1 MEEIEEFAAS
11 EMLALLPVRLTA
23 TRQRCGL
30 LGFKALKTLVY
41 SEDAST
47 GTSP

>member
-1 MEEIEEFAAS
+1 MEEIEGFGAA
-11 EMLALLPVRLTA
+11 EMLDLLRVRLTA

-41 SEDAST
+41 SDDDTA
-47 GTSP
+47 GTSS